1 MEQEKIWRINILKNI
16 KNIVIAALFIAIL
29 TIFTMLI
36 SIPIGIYGYINLS
49 DFLILLISSIFPMG
63 FSIIV
68 AGIGTALAD
77 ILLGFSQ
84 YAIITFF
91 AKSIEAFIAYYL
103 FQKMKMNKIL
113 VYPLATLAM
122 IVIYGLGDV
131 ILSLNPFIFLS
142 SLIANLPQAI
152 ICSILAILSIN
163 TFKKIMERI
172 SYGSE

>member
-1 MEQEKIWRINILKNI
+1 
-16 KNIVIAALFIAIL
+16 
-29 TIFTMLI
+29 MLI

-63 FSIIV
+63 FSIVV

-77 ILLGFSQ
+77 ILLG
-84 YAIITFF
+84 
-91 AKSIEAFIAYYL
+91 YYL

-142 SLIANLPQAI
+142 SPVANLPQAI